1 VKRDVA
7 YQTTRDDVLHHDR
20 DLLRFACAQLA
31 NEEVSKLRIV
41 KAELLEPEFVSL
53 IVETQN
59 IYRLDC
65 FLNGLQQC
73 SFATVNG
80 VSTFRVPT
88 AGLLDPPPALL
99 RVNGFRK
106 LTDSVGAS
114 HLFTVARDEFEFD
127 TQDVQASA
135 ATAAGSK

>member
-1 VKRDVA
+1 
-7 YQTTRDDVLHHDR
+7 LHHDR

-41 KAELLEPEFVSL
+41 RAELLEPESVSL

-59 IYRLDC
+59 IYRIDCSLD
-65 FLNGLQQC
+65 GLQQC
-73 SFATVNG
+73 SFAPLNG
-80 VSTFRVPT
+80 VNAFRVPT

-106 LTDSVGAS
+106 LTNSVGVS
-114 HLFTVARDEFEFD
+114 NLCMVARDEFKFD
-127 TQDVQASA
+127 AQEVQASA
-135 ATAAGSK
+135 ATGAGSK